1 MTIRNYVQPKI
12 AINRDLCVGCGMCAE
27 QCANGVFAMDLPTGQ
42 AKITDEPCIHCGGE
56 CHGVCRAGAIS
67 VGYEN

>member
-1 MTIRNYVQPKI
+1 
-12 AINRDLCVGCGMCAE
+12 MCAE
-27 QCANGVFAMDLPTGQ
+27 QCANGVFAMDLSTGQ

-67 VGYEN
+67 IGYEN